1 MALEAKLR
9 GLLIVGGFV
18 LSGDL
23 GPALGIPNFKTAV
36 PRHQFDILLEMERF
50 ALILGKQYSS
60 LGIGGYRTGFAVDL
74 TDDPAL
80 HINAFTAL
88 PDACRKGVKILGR
101 HDHQVIS
108 GRVRDGMELIG
119 TSVQPS
125 RRNRDTVLRIH
136 GSIKS
141 PGITEWSWFV
151 FRHGTR
157 VEKLATF
164 LHYDPLL
171 PTNRVQGQRKK

>member
-1 MALEAKLR
+1 
-9 GLLIVGGFV
+9 
-18 LSGDL
+18 
-23 GPALGIPNFKTAV
+23 
-36 PRHQFDILLEMERF
+36 
-50 ALILGKQYSS
+50 
-60 LGIGGYRTGFAVDL
+60 
-74 TDDPAL
+74 
-80 HINAFTAL
+80 
-88 PDACRKGVKILGR
+88 
-101 HDHQVIS
+101 
-108 GRVRDGMELIG
+108 MELIG